1 MFKRIMQIG
10 IAAALIV
17 MVACVAIQFI
27 GALAKI

>member
-10 IAAALIV
+10 IAAALIL